1 MMTRVPFTRRIP
13 QALMVLWVM
22 LLAALPALAGAQVA
36 TPVPTHEALAKGAA
50 WLADQQAEDG
60 GFVGF
65 SGSSDPG
72 VTADA
77 LVALSAVRNVGVQV
91 DGRVIDQAVR
101 YLEQNALV
109 YSQTGPGQS
118 AKLALAMVAV
128 GRNPRDVAKVNPLS
142 IVETSARQGL
152 IGFGIFDH
160 ALGVLALV
168 AAGASV
174 LPNALQPFKSS
185 QLADGSW
192 AFDGSTTEGA
202 GDTNTTALVIQAL
215 AALGMADDPMVE
227 NGLAYLAAAQ
237 AENGGFPYQPGSAPD
252 ANSTALAVQA
262 IIAAGDDP
270 SSSEWKNAMAA
281 LAAFQNE
288 SGAFRYQDDQPDD
301 NLFATVQ
308 ALPALAG
315 QPLPVLARG
324 VTPSDGTSVGGATP
338 VGGP

>member
-1 MMTRVPFTRRIP
+1 MTRASMTRRVP
-13 QALMVLWVM
+13 RMVVALWV
-22 LLAALPALAGAQVA
+22 LVLAALPALAGAQVA
-36 TPVPTHEALAKGAA
+36 TPVPTHEALARGAA
-50 WLADQQAEDG
+50 WLVSQQAPDG

-77 LVALSAVRNVGVQV
+77 LVALSAVRNAGVQ
-91 DGRVIDQAVR
+91 IDSRAMDRGVQ

-109 YSQTGPGQS
+109 YTQTGPAQS
-118 AKLALAMVAV
+118 AKLVLAMVAA
-128 GRNPRDVAKVNPLS
+128 GRNPRDVATVNPLS
-142 IVETSARQGL
+142 IVETSARRGL

-160 ALGVLALV
+160 ALGIMALA
-168 AAGASV
+168 AAGAPV
-174 LPNALQPFKSS
+174 PPNALDPFTSA

-192 AFDGSTTEGA
+192 AYDGSTTEGA
-202 GDTNTTALVIQAL
+202 GDTNTTAIVIQAL
-215 AALGMADDPMVE
+215 AALGMAHDPMVKK
-227 NGLAYLAAAQ
+227 GLAYLAAAQ
-237 AENGGFPYQPGSAPD
+237 AEDGGFPYQPGSPPD

-262 IIAAGDDP
+262 IIAAGGDP
-270 SSSEWKNAMAA
+270 SSDDWRHAMAA

-288 SGAFRYQDDQPDD
+288 SGAFRYQADQPDD

-315 QPLPVLARG
+315 QPLPIVVRG
-324 VTPSDGTSVGGATP
+324 AVPSDGTTVGGATP